1 MICHQ
6 TVPCLLSVN
15 GKAVRYD
22 FLAEDAGTVI
32 FLPSRLAGHE
42 ARRDAAL
49 PLFRYPRLS
58 PDLGQT

>member
-1 MICHQ
+1 M
-6 TVPCLLSVN
+6 LSVN